1 MFGSGCGVEARFG
14 SPGEPSGNFSS
25 TEKGLEPVRC
35 GVVPGYSLGANSTL
49 EGFTRLTGEPWRPRG
64 ASSAGTEPV
73 KIKNKMAC
81 VSSPVRK
88 IMTA

>member
-1 MFGSGCGVEARFG
+1 MWPAVAKQSKCLAAGVALKLPFG

-25 TEKGLEPVRC
+25 TEKGLEPVRR

-49 EGFTRLTGEPWRPRG
+49 DSFTRLTGEPWR

-73 KIKNKMAC
+73 KSENKMPRWLA
-81 VSSPVRK
+81 
-88 IMTA
+88 